1 MAQIDHSENPGKG
14 SALLSQKRVLL
25 LIQEVLCVCCRM
37 RQACHKNIL
46 QFRKDVLLIELK
58 TILMLFACFASKQI
72 CIAYLHVLVY
82 CGIDFLM
89 FVSKGVGNITFV
101 LSGGFASS

>member
-1 MAQIDHSENPGKG
+1 M
-14 SALLSQKRVLL
+14 
-25 LIQEVLCVCCRM
+25 
-37 RQACHKNIL
+37 
-46 QFRKDVLLIELK
+46 LLIELK

-72 CIAYLHVLVY
+72 CIAYLH
-82 CGIDFLM
+82 DFLM

>member
-1 MAQIDHSENPGKG
+1 M
-14 SALLSQKRVLL
+14 
-25 LIQEVLCVCCRM
+25 
-37 RQACHKNIL
+37 
-46 QFRKDVLLIELK
+46 LLIELK

-89 FVSKGVGNITFV
+89 FVSKVVGNITFV